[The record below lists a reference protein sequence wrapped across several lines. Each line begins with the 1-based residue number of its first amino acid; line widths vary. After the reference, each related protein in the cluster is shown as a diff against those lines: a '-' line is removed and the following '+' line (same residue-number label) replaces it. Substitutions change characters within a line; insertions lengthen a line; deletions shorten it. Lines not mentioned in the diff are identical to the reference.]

1 MKEETINLFDF
12 DSKVSLLLKVDG
24 FKPSLLELNLQK
36 RLTASEETS
45 KMRWRNVVRIK
56 GE

>member
-45 KMRWRNVVRIK
+45 KMMQLVD
-56 GE
+56 